1 METREISSTSTFRHR
16 RNLLLIFFGGLCLFA
31 FLLLLTH
38 RLPQSDDFYFQEQI
52 KPYATVW
59 DWLVYRYHAWSGR
72 FFAEAFV
79 YIFSPLPLM
88 FWRSISLFAYALFTG
103 FIFLYYRLFTST
115 RSHRKD
121 YFMLLLAFTLPF
133 LMDTH
138 VLSDGTFWV
147 TGAMNYFWLV
157 VFALVAYYPFCYF
170 AVRKKLP
177 HWTLCLISLL
187 STIVAASSQEQI
199 GAILV
204 TLSVVSVTYFSSKH
218 VVYKDS
224 LLFLRCS
231 TLIATLFFIFSTSA
245 PGNHVRVATE
255 AAKRIPDF
263 YTIPLLSHIE
273 YAYRWFL
280 DSTINHS
287 GLLLIL
293 FWLSILVLFTYQRRS
308 ARLTSLET
316 AIMTIL
322 SLSLVF
328 VSLNGF
334 SGIGYWFNFYPTWNV
349 HPPHISYIVLVP
361 WTLSLAATI
370 VAPIVLFRHKV
381 LGLVMSLLCGAFF
394 ASEVLITLSPTMYAS
409 GVRVLYV
416 PSIVLVLAI
425 YLLVSRVYDKNE
437 RISVYALV
445 VLSCLALSQYILLLN
460 QMLH

>member
-1 METREISSTSTFRHR
+1 
-16 RNLLLIFFGGLCLFA
+16 
-31 FLLLLTH
+31 
-38 RLPQSDDFYFQEQI
+38 
-52 KPYATVW
+52 
-59 DWLVYRYHAWSGR
+59 
-72 FFAEAFV
+72 
-79 YIFSPLPLM
+79 
-88 FWRSISLFAYALFTG
+88 
-103 FIFLYYRLFTST
+103 
-115 RSHRKD
+115 
-121 YFMLLLAFTLPF
+121 
-133 LMDTH
+133 
-138 VLSDGTFWV
+138 
-147 TGAMNYFWLV
+147 